1 MKKASLFLLLL
12 FPLIMIA
19 QNPPMPTENMG
30 PPGPPGFPI
39 DGGLLFLFIAGV
51 AYGVRKIK
59 D

>member
-39 DGGLLFLFIAGV
+39 DGGLLFLLIAGV
-51 AYGVRKIK
+51 AYGVKKVK

>member
-30 PPGPPGFPI
+30 PPTPPGFPI